1 MACFRD
7 NICEVLINQTQV
19 EDVLIGE
26 TREAFLDNRGDDV
39 VQVQFFNSIPFIKA
53 GPHARSIQ
61 TKIVVGSLTFFLC
74 HY

>member
-19 EDVLIGE
+19 EEVLIGE

-39 VQVQFFNSIPFIKA
+39 VQIQFFDSIPFIKA
-53 GPHARSIQ
+53 RSHTRSIQ
-61 TKIVVGSLTFFLC
+61 TKFVIGSLTFFLC

>member
-1 MACFRD
+1 MLLGY
-7 NICEVLINQTQV
+7 ICEVLINQTQV
-19 EDVLIGE
+19 EQVLIGE

-39 VQVQFFNSIPFIKA
+39 VQVQFLDSIPFIEA
-53 GPHARSIQ
+53 RSHTRSIQ